1 MNANNEIN
9 PFDENSENIAEEVEN
24 ETAVTKCPACGA
36 NMVFL
41 PEEGCL
47 YCEHCGTKQQI
58 EANSSEE
65 LDLALLLKENNT
77 WAGETHVFRCENCGA
92 KEILDKAEFARTCSF
107 CGTTNIVETDELS
120 GIKPNAVVPFRLS
133 ADDACGNVK
142 KWAKKKLFAPRR
154 FKKSVTPE
162 EIKGVYNPAFSFDT
176 DTLSHYSGVLGKYY
190 YRTKRVN
197 GKTVQERY
205 VKYFN
210 VSGTYSMFFD
220 DILIQASTIID
231 QRSLN
236 KLQPFETNKSNEY
249 AQEFLSGFSANQ
261 YTKDGMACWEEAK
274 SLISK
279 KLRACIL
286 SQYTYDVVSSF
297 NFTTN
302 CSNITYKYILLPV
315 YVGHCNWR
323 SKLYNFF
330 VNGFNGKVTGKTPVS
345 PLKVTLTAVIGMAVA
360 VGLYLIVK
368 FFGG

>member
-1 MNANNEIN
+1 MQITKSILLT
-9 PFDENSENIAEEVEN
+9 ENSENIAEEVEN

-58 EANSSEE
+58 EAKSSEE

-107 CGTTNIVETDELS
+107 CRDYQYS
-120 GIKPNAVVPFRLS
+120 GDGRAFRYKTERRRS
-133 ADDACGNVK
+133 VQAERGRCRGNVK

-162 EIKGVYNPAFSFDT
+162 GIKGVYNPAFSFDT

-220 DILIQASTIID
+220 DILIQA
-231 QRSLN
+231 
-236 KLQPFETNKSNEY
+236 P
-249 AQEFLSGFSANQ
+249 
-261 YTKDGMACWEEAK
+261 
-274 SLISK
+274 
-279 KLRACIL
+279 
-286 SQYTYDVVSSF
+286 
-297 NFTTN
+297 
-302 CSNITYKYILLPV
+302 LL
-315 YVGHCNWR
+315 
-323 SKLYNFF
+323 
-330 VNGFNGKVTGKTPVS
+330 
-345 PLKVTLTAVIGMAVA
+345 
-360 VGLYLIVK
+360 
-368 FFGG
+368 